1 MVGLY
6 LPSLQAPSSHLPLP
20 GMGGKY
26 LYIQVENAMAVQVV
40 QPLHQLLDVDL
51 DLWWQRP
58 GAQVRQPASTSP
70 SASLP
75 ALFPPMLPLPPDLGW
90 SMGRLCTNPPTM
102 CPDTR
107 DSSGPKGGES
117 MGMWSGLSK
126 AVIMMSH
133 SGADEGWPTGQV
145 WTGREKW

>member
-58 GAQVRQPASTSP
+58 GAQVKT
-70 SASLP
+70 ASLKLP
-75 ALFPPMLPLPPDLGW
+75 IRFPP
-90 SMGRLCTNPPTM
+90 
-102 CPDTR
+102 CPIATYVSTPSRPGMVHGQAMYKPSHYVPQYQGFLWTR
-107 DSSGPKGGES
+107 RWGEYGYVEWPEQS
-117 MGMWSGLSK
+117 CNHD
-126 AVIMMSH
+126 V

-145 WTGREKW
+145 WAEREKW

>member
-1 MVGLY
+1 
-6 LPSLQAPSSHLPLP
+6 
-20 GMGGKY
+20 
-26 LYIQVENAMAVQVV
+26 MAVQVV

-58 GAQVRQPASTSP
+58 GAQVRQPDSTSP

-102 CPDTR
+102 CPNTR
-107 DSSGPKGGES
+107 DSSGPEGGES

-126 AVIMMSH
+126 AVIMMSQEQMRA
-133 SGADEGWPTGQV
+133 GPLARCGLG
-145 WTGREKW
+145 GRNGESLGLGEL